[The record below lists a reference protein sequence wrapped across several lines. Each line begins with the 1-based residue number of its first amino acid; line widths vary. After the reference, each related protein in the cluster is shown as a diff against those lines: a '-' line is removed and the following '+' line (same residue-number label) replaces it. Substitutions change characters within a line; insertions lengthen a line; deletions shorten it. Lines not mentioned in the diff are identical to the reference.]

1 MTNQEL
7 DDLAF
12 SIADEAAVSGIET
25 TTLEIEIDGEQWLDF
40 QISKGTSHWDNCAD
54 YVDYLEARGTLH
66 RHPERVGVVR
76 IEEGA

>member
-12 SIADEAAVSGIET
+12 NIADESAASGIESA
-25 TTLEIEIDGEQWLDF
+25 TLEIEIDGVQWLDF
-40 QISKGTSHWDNCAD
+40 EVSKGTSDWDSCAD